1 MSLKSIG
8 ALTIIALGLSACSSG
23 GGSSLSAF
31 ELEAKASKQISLTSL
46 KSAANE
52 DLNEELAAWGEDGV
66 TLDTYK
72 IQIGNKTYTNGGI
85 QLSALGNGLQRLD
98 VTETGTAKVDG
109 ETYTVTRK
117 NKLYLYQ
124 QPYSV
129 VGGLAY
135 QGITVSGPGLNGS
148 DMSAEAL
155 DIDTVK
161 GATTKVLP
169 SEGKFTYNGVAFTEE
184 QQGKLAYNVDFAAR
198 TGSGSISGITEAGTI
213 TLKEGSIANITHNNP
228 DNTRISGFGI
238 EATAESALQGNGTY
252 KLGFFGP
259 NAEEIAGAVTQHGE
273 SVVGF
278 GGKR

>member
-8 ALTIIALGLSACSSG
+8 ALTIIALGLSACSS

-117 NKLYLYQ
+117 NKLHLYQ

-184 QQGKLAYNVDFAAR
+184 QQGNWLTMLTSPPVPAA
-198 TGSGSISGITEAGTI
+198 A
-213 TLKEGSIANITHNNP
+213 A
-228 DNTRISGFGI
+228 
-238 EATAESALQGNGTY
+238 SAALPKQAP
-252 KLGFFGP
+252 L
-259 NAEEIAGAVTQHGE
+259 
-273 SVVGF
+273 
-278 GGKR
+278 R